1 MRTFNSYMQL
11 INEGG
16 NITKET
22 PKVFTNNQIDKI
34 RNLIIS
40 DDEIIKKAIG
50 NNTDKQEVEK
60 KLETLIDNNWK
71 IAKNIIIK
79 QIMEYVVPHYIK

>member
-1 MRTFNSYMQL
+1 MQL

-16 NITKET
+16 NITKKT

-71 IAKNIIIK
+71 IAKNIIIE

>member
-1 MRTFNSYMQL
+1 MQL